1 MAETRQVSA
10 GNIKPGNY
18 ILLDNVACVVKDI
31 QKSKTGK
38 HGASKCRIEAVGIIK
53 SEKKVAL
60 YSGSD
65 NVQVPIVEKKN
76 AQVLSIQG
84 DIATVMDMTT
94 FESFD
99 LKIPEEIKSEVQEGA
114 NISYWIIMDE
124 KVMMGKQ

>member
-38 HGASKCRIEAVGIIK
+38 HGSSKCRIEAVGLIK
-53 SEKKVAL
+53 NEKKVAL

-65 NVQVPIVEKKN
+65 NVQVPIVEKKT

-84 DIATVMDMTT
+84 ATASVMDMTT
-94 FESFD
+94 YETFD
-99 LKIPEEIKSEVQEGA
+99 LNITEEMKSEVKEGA
-114 NISYWIIMDE
+114 SISYWIIMDE
-124 KVMMGKQ
+124 KVMMSKQ

>member
-18 ILLDNVACVVKDI
+18 ILIDNVACVVKDI

-38 HGASKCRIEAVGIIK
+38 HGSSKCRIEAVGLIK
-53 SEKKVAL
+53 NEKKVAL

-65 NVQVPIVEKKN
+65 NVQVPIVEKKT

-84 DIATVMDMTT
+84 ATASVMDMTT
-94 FESFD
+94 YETFD
-99 LKIPEEIKSEVQEGA
+99 LNITEEMKSEVKEGA
-114 NISYWIIMDE
+114 SISYWIIMDE
-124 KVMMGKQ
+124 KVMMSKQ